1 MNPQMGPQMNIEM
14 SAGGLALAGSLTY
27 RAAGTT

>member
-14 SAGGLALAGSLTY
+14 SSELALAGSLTY
-27 RAAGTT
+27 RAARDH